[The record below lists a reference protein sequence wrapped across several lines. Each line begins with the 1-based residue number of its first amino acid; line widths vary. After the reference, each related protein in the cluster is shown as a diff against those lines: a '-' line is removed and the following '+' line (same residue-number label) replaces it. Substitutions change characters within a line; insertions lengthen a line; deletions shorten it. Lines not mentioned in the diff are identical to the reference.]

1 LAQEV
6 TLLKSWGEKIDHL
19 LATLPKLENKTEY
32 YKAVCKAIFLRL
44 KAAAAYEWNT
54 NKRIKS
60 HTTLLKPISPAFKI
74 EEDYGLSKVGI
85 SLFLYVCMYVCIMG
99 GPHSAPAL
107 RPSLI
112 CCVSPFSVNPL
123 LNSHC
128 KLNL

>member
-6 TLLKSWGEKIDHL
+6 TLLKSWDEKIDHL
-19 LATLPKLENKTEY
+19 LAALPKLENKTEY
-32 YKAVCKAIFLRL
+32 FKAVCKAIFLRL

-85 SLFLYVCMYVCIMG
+85 SLLCMYVCMYNG
-99 GPHSAPAL
+99 WATFGPCTATIINL
-107 RPSLI
+107 L
-112 CCVSPFSVNPL
+112 CFPFFS
-123 LNSHC
+123 
-128 KLNL
+128 